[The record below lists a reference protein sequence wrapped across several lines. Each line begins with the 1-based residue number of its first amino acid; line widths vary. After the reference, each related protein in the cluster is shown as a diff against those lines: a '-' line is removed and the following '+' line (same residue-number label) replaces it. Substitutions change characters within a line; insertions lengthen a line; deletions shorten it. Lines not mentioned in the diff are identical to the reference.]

1 MADRFQFLLIAG
13 AAIGF
18 WGTVLYLAFR
28 LVRAV
33 EKRNARSGEL
43 EELRARVGEIEQQ
56 LAVSRAEIERLGAA
70 ESHAAMMLAR
80 LTDPARGPR

>member
-1 MADRFQFLLIAG
+1 MTDSIQFLLF
-13 AAIGF
+13 AAAAVGF

-33 EKRNARSGEL
+33 EGRNARPEEL
-43 EELRARVGEIEQQ
+43 VELRARVAEIEQQ
-56 LAVSRAEIERLGAA
+56 LAASRAEIERLGAA

-80 LTDPARGPR
+80 LTDPARNPR